1 MTASTLVLATTG
13 GELVSIEQTVVII
26 NDIKLDVDDEVGV
39 VWGDWSGRVEVEAE
53 CGTEEETDGR
63 TGGDDSNV
71 VKMGCVGFVA
81 CEREVEGV
89 ATSESSSVKAKS
101 ATRNSATRNSTVGLR
116 SSAASKFETA
126 KLVSRFE
133 FSVDFGDNWNK
144 AGLTEGVITVGTVA
158 FLTNVELIVIKE
170 WFYKIR

>member
-1 MTASTLVLATTG
+1 M
-13 GELVSIEQTVVII
+13 SIN
-26 NDIKLDVDDEVGV
+26 NDIKLDDDDVVGV
-39 VWGDWSGRVEVEAE
+39 VWNDWSGRVEVEAE

-81 CEREVEGV
+81 CEREMEGV
-89 ATSESSSVKAKS
+89 VTSESSSVKAKS
-101 ATRNSATRNSTVGLR
+101 TARNLAVGLR
-116 SSAASKFETA
+116 FSAASKFETA

-133 FSVDFGDNWNK
+133 FSVDFRDNWNK

-158 FLTNVELIVIKE
+158 FLTNGELIVIKE
-170 WFYKIR
+170 RFYKIR